1 MNKLFLKGCNSI
13 NYRTYNN
20 IKNSLLVSGGL
31 VGVSNIFIMFS
42 GMVNNS
48 YLGYLSSLF
57 YFSYLFL
64 NFSNGER
71 YTKDVNELRNLYN
84 EFIKNYNKMNKEF
97 SFNEPISIYT
107 MFNFLLKNGYL
118 SKDKSFSCE
127 DNKFYNLYA
136 VLGSEVICGNGVCR
150 HISSMLTDILND
162 YEIPSLNVICYR
174 PLCDFEFL
182 PTTKEEY
189 SRDKNM
195 SIISKYVSSNEE
207 QEKLIEK
214 FVFLEQMEIYLMVR
228 PVSSK
233 FHGRSIEKIGNHLIT
248 YAFYDDKSYYLDPT
262 LFSVYRMQDFK
273 KGILCNS
280 SDKNIFLRKDQ
291 FYRMNDLSDKEI
303 KEFIRKMELYQDSV
317 SLLEEDKIITRTTD
331 ICGNNMDIFDKFYND
346 NHELYREIENKL
358 VKIKRK
364 KN

>member
-1 MNKLFLKGCNSI
+1 MNKLFLKGCNLV
-13 NYRTYNN
+13 NYQTYNN

-31 VGVSNIFIMFS
+31 VGVSNLFMMCS

-64 NFSNGER
+64 NYSNGEN

-84 EFIKNYNKMNKEF
+84 EFIKNYNKMNKGF

-107 MFNFLLKNGYL
+107 MFNFLLNNGYL

-136 VLGSEVICGNGVCR
+136 VLGSDVICGNGVCR
-150 HISSMLTDILND
+150 HVASMLTDILND
-162 YEIPSLNVICYR
+162 YDISSLNAICYR
-174 PLCDFEFL
+174 PKCDFEFL

-189 SRDKNM
+189 SREENM
-195 SIISKYVSSNEE
+195 SIISKYVSSQEE
-207 QEKLIEK
+207 YEKLREK
-214 FVFLEQMEIYLMVR
+214 FIFLEEMGIYISAKCVVPKHHSRLER
-228 PVSSK
+228 
-233 FHGRSIEKIGNHLIT
+233 IGNHLIT
-248 YAFYDDKSYYLDPT
+248 YSLYDNKSYYLDPM
-262 LFSVYRMQDFK
+262 LFNTYRMQEFK
-273 KGILCNS
+273 NGILCDNS
-280 SDKNIFLRKDQ
+280 NKNVFLRKNQ

-303 KEFIRKMELYQDSV
+303 KGFIKKMEDYQDSI
-317 SLLEEDKIITRTTD
+317 SLLEEDKIITETMN
-331 ICGNNMDIFDKFYND
+331 ICDDNMDIFDKFYND
-346 NHELYREIENKL
+346 NYELYREIENKL